1 MIKSIVI
8 EDEPAVRRELALLTP
23 WDELGIV
30 FSGEASNGTEGLEL
44 AVRVQ
49 PDIVITDIRMP
60 GMDGLAF
67 LAEWDARCRAS
78 GRSMGECIILS
89 GYSEFEY
96 ARTAMRLGVS
106 EYLLKPVADEDL
118 RAALIRARDR
128 IMDNSERAK
137 TERMF
142 FKEYDASQDRG
153 PYADHVEGAVRII
166 HDRYISGVTIEEAAA
181 ALGISSG
188 HLSRI
193 FRQETGYTFLDY
205 LMYVRVKRAAE
216 LLRDPTVKVYEVAD
230 LVGYADAR
238 YFGQVFR
245 KITGLTPREFRDGL
259 SHTERT
265 SGQE

>member
-1 MIKSIVI
+1 
-8 EDEPAVRRELALLTP
+8 
-23 WDELGIV
+23 
-30 FSGEASNGTEGLEL
+30 
-44 AVRVQ
+44 
-49 PDIVITDIRMP
+49 
-60 GMDGLAF
+60 
-67 LAEWDARCRAS
+67 
-78 GRSMGECIILS
+78 
-89 GYSEFEY
+89 
-96 ARTAMRLGVS
+96 
-106 EYLLKPVADEDL
+106 
-118 RAALIRARDR
+118 
-128 IMDNSERAK
+128 
-137 TERMF
+137 MF